1 MSKSAFPY
9 DPEDVPVPDAEEL
22 VTEDES
28 PLVNFA
34 SEKQQRLL
42 TESLY
47 ASWACP
53 GGRRFLA
60 AANVGLFPAIHR
72 PPLVPDVFVSLD
84 VVAPEDWWAK
94 RHRSYFVWEFGKAPD
109 IVVETVSNLEGNETG
124 SKLQD
129 YARAGV
135 PYYATFD
142 PQRLLSPDA
151 LRVFESR
158 GGAYE
163 LLPDAYVPRASLGL
177 VLWTG
182 EYEGKH
188 AEWLRWLD
196 AEGNLVATGVE
207 RAEAERQRANAE
219 GLRAESERQRADR
232 LAERLRALGL
242 DPDAHG

>member
-1 MSKSAFPY
+1 MAMSKSAFPC
-9 DPEDVPVPDAEEL
+9 DPADVPVPDVDAI

-47 ASWACP
+47 ASWASP

-109 IVVETVSNLEGNETG
+109 IVVEIVSNLEGNETG

-129 YARAGV
+129 CARAGV
-135 PYYATFD
+135 PYYAILD
-142 PQRLLSPDA
+142 PQRLLSPDP

-163 LLPDAYVPRASLGL
+163 LLPDAYMPRASLGL
-177 VLWTG
+177 VLWPG

-196 AEGNLVATGVE
+196 AEGSLVATGVE
-207 RAEAERQRANAE
+207 RAAAEAR
-219 GLRAESERQRADR
+219 RADR

-242 DPDAHG
+242 DPDAEG

>member
-1 MSKSAFPY
+1 MSKSALPY
-9 DPEDVPVPDAEEL
+9 DPADVPVPDVDAI
-22 VTEDES
+22 VTENDT
-28 PLVNFA
+28 PVDNLA

-47 ASWACP
+47 ASRLGP
-53 GGRRFLA
+53 GARRFLA

-72 PPLVPDVFVSLD
+72 SPLVPDVFVSLD
-84 VVAPEDWWAK
+84 VDVPEDWWAK

-109 IVVETVSNLEGNETG
+109 IVIEIVSNLEGNETG

-135 PYYATFD
+135 PYYAIFD

-163 LLPDAYVPRASLGL
+163 LRSDTRMPTAGLGL
-177 VLWTG
+177 FLWAG

-188 AEWLRWLD
+188 AEWLRWCD
-196 AEGNLVATGVE
+196 AEGHMVATGVE
-207 RAEAERQRANAE
+207 RAEAERQRAEA
-219 GLRAESERQRADR
+219 ERQRADR

-242 DPDAHG
+242 DPDADA